1 MARGVFLDDVPKVR
15 IIDGLVH
22 VKSSGTEY
30 VMLPSV
36 FRKYMETGRRVLDQW
51 DKRPDVVVPLKK
63 TPVKKAAV
71 KKARAE

>member
-1 MARGVFLDDVPKVR
+1 
-15 IIDGLVH
+15 
-22 VKSSGTEY
+22 
-30 VMLPSV
+30 
-36 FRKYMETGRRVLDQW
+36 VLDQW